1 VGDWKRALMRLE
13 SYWSDLWVFFLKRA
27 SMSSSEECSIRFK

>member
-1 VGDWKRALMRLE
+1 MGDWKRALMRLE